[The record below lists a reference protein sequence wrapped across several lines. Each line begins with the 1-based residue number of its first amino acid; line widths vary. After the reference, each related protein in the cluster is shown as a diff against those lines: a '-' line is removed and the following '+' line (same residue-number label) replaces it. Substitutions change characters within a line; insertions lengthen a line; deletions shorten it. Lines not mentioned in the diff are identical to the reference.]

1 MKKRGPWTEE
11 DGWHHREYTGEW
23 SDEKKNWESSILVLS
38 NSNGILE
45 ISRFNL
51 GEKKDLKKTET
62 NAQIVQKQIS
72 LVPASMY
79 KVSQKLNLIA
89 YLWESGDRSTEWF
102 QTLGKKL
109 TGLRVFIKENC
120 SVK

>member
-1 MKKRGPWTEE
+1 M
-11 DGWHHREYTGEW
+11 
-23 SDEKKNWESSILVLS
+23 VLS